1 MPIIPEV
8 EEIPF
13 AMELVIVIAMFVV
26 LPIVS
31 VVCIVMNGIRS
42 GHSRWRIIIN
52 GVLSLLF
59 FLAFYFFV
67 GRAFLNR

>member
-31 VVCIVMNGIRS
+31 VVCIVMNGIRF

-52 GVLSLLF
+52 
-59 FLAFYFFV
+59 
-67 GRAFLNR
+67 